1 MLTFNLHIQYVIPIN
16 VSQNYVLFIKATL
29 YIDGLEITN
38 STLYK
43 NLLYF
48 HLFVLFLKNNTL
60 NVF

>member
-29 YIDGLEITN
+29 YIDWLEITN